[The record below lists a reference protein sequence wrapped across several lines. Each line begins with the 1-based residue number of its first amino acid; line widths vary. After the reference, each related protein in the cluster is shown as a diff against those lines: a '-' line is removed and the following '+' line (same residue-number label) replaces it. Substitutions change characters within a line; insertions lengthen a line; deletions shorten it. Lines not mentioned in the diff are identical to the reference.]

1 MPKSKT
7 IHVKERSKT
16 AGKLIAAAKDYTKLA
31 QQESL
36 TNLITRL
43 RVEQLEVDIRIAELQ
58 FTKRVLERDEQLAV
72 NEKIAYLDAERDQE
86 CAGRKP

>member
-16 AGKLIAAAKDYTKLA
+16 DGKLIAAAQDYTKLA

-36 TNLITRL
+36 TNLINRL

-58 FTKRVLERDEQLAV
+58 FTRRVLERDEQLAV
-72 NEKIAYLDAERDQE
+72 NERLACLDAARD
-86 CAGRKP
+86 